1 MDWLDILLW
10 FREHTTPW
18 LDTLMGVITNMGSE
32 YFYLSALCLL
42 YWCVDV
48 AATLRLF
55 VLFLASVYLNDAI
68 KWIAAARRPFDLAGL
83 APASS
88 LYARTRELAEQI
100 PQAIKDT
107 APGYSF
113 PSAHAQDA
121 VVFWGYLAIVVRRRW
136 MYILAPLVALL
147 VAFSRIYLGVHWPQ
161 DVIAGMVIGLIILG
175 YGYMLLR
182 LLAGMPVRAR
192 FPATLLFCLVPILLF
207 VLFPSHAGGQTM
219 GTLFGALL
227 GYLLERRYLRF
238 AVRRPLWQQMLKVV
252 IGLSGALLLMIGLST
267 FLKPLDVASSVRA
280 AGEPA
285 ALPGGFLYTWG
296 REIPT
301 WIRYALVGLWCT
313 LGAPALFRLL
323 FGGEVHSAPAP

>member
-1 MDWLDILLW
+1 MDWLDILFW

-18 LDTLMGVITNMGSE
+18 LDTLMGGITNLGSE
-32 YFYLSALCLL
+32 YFYLAALCLL

-48 AATLRLF
+48 AAALRLF

-68 KWIAAARRPFDLAGL
+68 KWIAATRRPFDLAGL
-83 APASS
+83 DPTSS
-88 LYARTRELAEQI
+88 LYARTRDLAERI
-100 PQAIKDT
+100 PQAIQDT

-113 PSAHAQDA
+113 PSGHAQDA

-161 DVIAGMVIGLIILG
+161 DVIGGIVIGLIILG
-175 YGYMLLR
+175 CGYVTLR
-182 LLAGMPVRAR
+182 LLAGMPLQAR
-192 FPATLLFCLVPILLF
+192 FPATLFFCLVPILLF

-238 AVRRPLWQQMLKVV
+238 AVRRPFWQQVLKMV
-252 IGLSGALLLMIGLST
+252 IGLAGALLLMIGLRA
-267 FLKPLDVASSVRA
+267 FLQPFAVTTTVRA
-280 AGEPA
+280 TGA
-285 ALPGGFLYTWG
+285 ATIPGGFLYTWG
-296 REIPT
+296 AEIPT
-301 WIRYALVGLWCT
+301 WIRYSLVGLWCT
-313 LGAPALFRLL
+313 LGAPALFRFL
-323 FGGEVHSAPAP
+323 FGREQKEPSLAS